1 MAEFVPVKN
10 RTFLLEYVWLAAD
23 QSMRSKCRTYYG
35 KVESVKDV
43 PRWNYDGSSCGQ
55 APGVDSE
62 VVLVPCALFNNPL
75 RKNIPGNCVSLL
87 VMCKGETVNGESVK
101 GYNRTYAENVLKNR
115 MHEQPWYG
123 IEQEYTLFEK
133 DGKTPLGWPVNGFPA
148 PQGPYYCAAGTN
160 NIVGREVVEEHY
172 MACLEAGIRVSG
184 INAEVMLG
192 QWEYQVGPCDGLSA
206 GDELWMSR
214 YLMYRICEKH
224 DVVVSFDPKPMEGD
238 WNGAGCHTNYST
250 KTMRKNGS
258 KEYVLGIIERLK
270 EKHMEHIAVYG
281 DGNDRR
287 LTGHH
292 ETSPITEFSSGV
304 ANRGCSIRI
313 PRDLDNC
320 DYKSGYIEDRR
331 PASNM
336 DPYLVVGKIAETTI
350 DEKEESQNTVQ
361 NVQSYPVNYK

>member
-23 QSMRSKCRTYYG
+23 QSTRSKCRTYYG
-35 KVESVKDV
+35 NVESVKDV

-75 RKNIPGNCVSLL
+75 RKNIPSNCVSLL
-87 VMCKGETVNGESVK
+87 VMCKGETVNGKSVK

-160 NIVGREVVEEHY
+160 NIVGRKVVEEHY

-214 YLMYRICEKH
+214 YLMHRICEKH

-258 KEYVLGIIERLK
+258 KEYVLGVIDRLK

-287 LTGHH
+287 LTGDH

-350 DEKEESQNTVQ
+350 DEKENTQNTV
-361 NVQSYPVNYK
+361 